1 MPVRILHVLGGLGH
15 GGAESMVMN
24 LYRYID
30 RQKVQFDFVIY
41 EDGKLDYY
49 DEIISL
55 GGKVFKSPHYNGV
68 NTFEYIKFWNNFLS
82 SHQEYSVIHGHVRS
96 TASIYLSIA
105 KKMGRKTIAHSHST
119 SNGKG
124 ISALGKKLL
133 QYPIRF
139 ISDYQ
144 MACSMSAG
152 KWLFGEKV
160 LKSKTFLIIN
170 NAIDAEKFKF
180 SADIRAKKKKELGF
194 KDQFVLCNVGRLVYP
209 KNHEFILSIFE
220 ALLLR
225 CPEAVL
231 LLVGEGDLEMTLKQ
245 KVKEKGLEDRVFFL
259 GDRSD
264 ISEILNAAD
273 VFLFPSLYE
282 GLGIVAVEAQ
292 AAALM
297 TICSDKIPQEV
308 FITPYI
314 QSISLL
320 ETEKTWIDA
329 ILKYREGYERENCAE
344 IIKQAGYD
352 IGSTADKMQK
362 FYVNLNS

>member
-1 MPVRILHVLGGLGH
+1 M
-15 GGAESMVMN
+15 
-24 LYRYID
+24 
-30 RQKVQFDFVIY
+30 
-41 EDGKLDYY
+41 
-49 DEIISL
+49 
-55 GGKVFKSPHYNGV
+55 
-68 NTFEYIKFWNNFLS
+68 
-82 SHQEYSVIHGHVRS
+82 
-96 TASIYLSIA
+96 
-105 KKMGRKTIAHSHST
+105 
-119 SNGKG
+119 
-124 ISALGKKLL
+124 
-133 QYPIRF
+133 
-139 ISDYQ
+139 
-144 MACSMSAG
+144 
-152 KWLFGEKV
+152 
-160 LKSKTFLIIN
+160 
-170 NAIDAEKFKF
+170 
-180 SADIRAKKKKELGF
+180 
-194 KDQFVLCNVGRLVYP
+194 
-209 KNHEFILSIFE
+209 
-220 ALLLR
+220 
-225 CPEAVL
+225 
-231 LLVGEGDLEMTLKQ
+231 LVGEGDLEMTLKQ